1 MEAFTLLIATSVKGY
16 TALKAFFE
24 EQLKTSF
31 CSQSVVSEVS
41 EESVP
46 AVKLVLNCCPWLLC
60 SGLHNVPVTLK
71 MHLISALYLEN
82 YCNICQPLYLHVC
95 HNSLV
100 AFFEFSLAALP
111 KL

>member
-31 CSQSVVSEVS
+31 HSQSVASEVS